1 MPNKTIIHK
10 KNVLPAWFLTMCKVY
25 RTIFFLNYP
34 FLLLLRLGTGG
45 DKGITLLASAM
56 TKRSA
61 PDEESS
67 FDNTDENRR
76 SSKRHKPPP
85 VATPIPQ
92 VTGPLHGYVALLRD
106 LIPKMPSDRIT
117 KSLEIVLNTI
127 VDEISVVRPGTYKAV
142 LKGIDEQIAALAN
155 PEAEDAILTELMVD
169 DLNGKP
175 KSVSMIRQRLT
186 IANVAL
192 KELLLAAH
200 EPKKAMPVPS
210 AFGKH
215 WEEAQEGPDAI
226 LCLRPAKRQGLPL
239 ITLHEA
245 FLCFA
250 NELKKPL
257 TATDADA
264 LSAAWR
270 LSSSMAKSYD
280 GNEQERR
287 DAFNRALDPF
297 IPEESWL
304 PEIVLGEMPGMSGRI
319 DGALLDLDALREDKG
334 EPGSQGDPYMQIA
347 RGFQAFVMWKQSQ
360 DSRHGKAGV
369 AKFLVVL
376 FGASTGL

>member
-67 FDNTDENRR
+67 FDNTDETRR

-85 VATPIPQ
+85 VATPIPH
-92 VTGPLHGYVALLRD
+92 VTGPLYGYVARLRD

-155 PEAEDAILTELMVD
+155 PEAEDAILTELMID
-169 DLNGKP
+169 NLNGKL
-175 KSVSMIRQRLT
+175 KSVSMIL
-186 IANVAL
+186 
-192 KELLLAAH
+192 
-200 EPKKAMPVPS
+200 
-210 AFGKH
+210 
-215 WEEAQEGPDAI
+215 
-226 LCLRPAKRQGLPL
+226 
-239 ITLHEA
+239 
-245 FLCFA
+245 
-250 NELKKPL
+250 
-257 TATDADA
+257 
-264 LSAAWR
+264 
-270 LSSSMAKSYD
+270 
-280 GNEQERR
+280 
-287 DAFNRALDPF
+287 
-297 IPEESWL
+297 
-304 PEIVLGEMPGMSGRI
+304 
-319 DGALLDLDALREDKG
+319 
-334 EPGSQGDPYMQIA
+334 
-347 RGFQAFVMWKQSQ
+347 
-360 DSRHGKAGV
+360 
-369 AKFLVVL
+369 
-376 FGASTGL
+376 